1 MIKWIF
7 FDVGS
12 VIFYDLPAMVM
23 TYEKL
28 YYEIRKK
35 YTNLHFEDLLKERER
50 IILTNKSGNHHWII
64 GENYLGKDRWLQLRD
79 EVIQELENNYLK
91 YNYPIQGID
100 NVLETLSS
108 EYNLGLGANQ
118 VLACRKA
125 LEHYGLS
132 KYFKVFGLS
141 DEVGIY
147 KPDIKFFEYLLKE
160 ARCKGEEAIM
170 VGDRIDFDIAPSK
183 ALGFKTIW
191 IKMDF
196 SDMNHSNDEFYKA
209 FMESYKRANLLSIQP
224 KNENEKPDYMAHNL
238 YEIIDGVRDIE
249 LRELSI

>member
-35 YTNLHFEDLLKERER
+35 YPNLYFEDLLKEREI
-50 IILTNKSGNHHWII
+50 IILTNKSGNHHWVI
-64 GENYLGKDRWLQLRD
+64 GEKYLGENGWLRLRD
-79 EVIQELENNYLK
+79 EIIQELENNYLK
-91 YNYPIQGID
+91 YNSPIKDID
-100 NVLETLSS
+100 TVLKTLSN

-125 LEHYGLS
+125 LEHFGLS
-132 KYFKVFGLS
+132 KYFKVYGLS

-147 KPDIKFFEYLLKE
+147 KPDIKFFEFLLNQAE
-160 ARCKGEEAIM
+160 CNGEEAIM
-170 VGDRIDFDIAPSK
+170 VGDRIDFDIAPAK

-196 SDMNHSNDEFYKA
+196 SNMNHSDDKFYKA
-209 FMESYKRANLLSIQP
+209 YIESYKRANLLSIKP
-224 KNENEKPDYMAHNL
+224 KNENEKPDYMARNL

-249 LRELSI
+249 LKSL

>member
-35 YTNLHFEDLLKERER
+35 YPGLTFEDLLKEREK

-64 GENYLGKDRWLQLRD
+64 GEKYLGKDSWLRLRD
-79 EVIQELENNYLK
+79 EIIKELENNYLK
-91 YNYPIQGID
+91 YNYPIKGID

-125 LEHYGLS
+125 LEHFGLS
-132 KYFKVFGLS
+132 KYFKVYGLS

-147 KPDIKFFEYLLKE
+147 KPDIKFFEFLLKE
-160 ARCKGEEAIM
+160 AKCKGEEAIM
-170 VGDRIDFDIAPSK
+170 VGDRIDFDIAPAK

-196 SDMNHSNDEFYKA
+196 SNMNHSDDKFYKA
-209 FMESYKRANLLSIQP
+209 YIESYKRVNLLSIKP
-224 KNENEKPDYMAHNL
+224 KNENEKSDYMT
-238 YEIIDGVRDIE
+238 YEIDNIIKGVKYID
-249 LRELSI
+249 SIKRYS